1 MENLQVFSSEEFGE
15 VRVIEIDNEPWFVG
29 KDIVSALG
37 YTGNTSKLF
46 TAIPEQ
52 WKDVKPIHT
61 LGGTQ
66 NMLCL
71 SEQGL
76 YFFLGRSDKK
86 GAIPYQ
92 MFIAGEVMPSIRKNG
107 GYIVGQDNLSDDE
120 LLAKAL
126 LVAQNK
132 IAERDKRIA
141 EQQKVIEEKSQ
152 VIEQQTPLV
161 EFANHVSSATE
172 SIEIGTLA
180 KLANKQ
186 GIEIGRNRLFNW
198 LRDKK
203 YLMQNNEPYQQY
215 VNQGYFKLIEKT
227 NNTPYGPTI
236 YTQTLVTGKGQIWI
250 IEQLRKEFGS
260 K

>member
-1 MENLQVFSSEEFGE
+1 MVKLMEEIILTKKQTPIEIALDIDETGHTTAKKLYAWLELNPTHYAKWIKANITENLFASEGVDFTPLSAKSTGGRPSMDYLLSASFAKKLAMSSRTLRGEEARNYFIE
-15 VRVIEIDNEPWFVG
+15 VEKALVG
-29 KDIVSALG
+29 IAEKKA
-37 YTGNTSKLF
+37 
-46 TAIPEQ
+46 
-52 WKDVKPIHT
+52 VKPEKMDRNELIA
-61 LGGTQ
+61 LALIEAQ
-66 NMLCL
+66 
-71 SEQGL
+71 
-76 YFFLGRSDKK
+76 
-86 GAIPYQ
+86 AI
-92 MFIAGEVMPSIRKNG
+92 
-107 GYIVGQDNLSDDE
+107 
-120 LLAKAL
+120 
-126 LVAQNK
+126 
-132 IAERDKRIA
+132 
-141 EQQKVIEEKSQ
+141 IEEQAQ